1 MIDLQHLFPNGWQTY
16 LVGGVFLGSA
26 VTLLFAFTGL
36 VGGMSSVFSSTWSY
50 FSNHAY
56 FQQPRYRQSRLWR
69 LVYALGVMLGGAAFI
84 ALGGKAV
91 MTQLPVWQILI
102 GAFIAGFGARLA
114 NGCTSGHGICGM
126 ASLKLPSF
134 FAVLIFLTTA
144 ILSAH
149 LFTTFA
155 SKVVR

>member
-1 MIDLQHLFPNGWQTY
+1 MNELVSFFPNGWQTY
-16 LVGGVFLGSA
+16 LVGGLFLGCA
-26 VTLLFAFTGL
+26 VTLLFALTGL

-50 FSNHAY
+50 FSDKPY
-56 FQQPRYRQSRLWR
+56 FQQPRYLESRNWR
-69 LVYALGVMLGGAAFI
+69 VVYALGVVLGGAVFVAI
-84 ALGGKAV
+84 GGKTIA
-91 MTQLPVWQILI
+91 TQLPVWQIAV

-134 FAVLIFLTTA
+134 LAVIIFLSAA

-149 LFTTFA
+149 LLVKFA
-155 SKVVR
+155 R

>member
-1 MIDLQHLFPNGWQTY
+1 MSELQALFPNGWHTY
-16 LVGGVFLGSA
+16 LVGGLFLGCA
-26 VTLLFAFTGL
+26 VTLLFALTGL

-50 FSNHAY
+50 FSDRPY
-56 FQQPRYRQSRLWR
+56 FHQPRYVESRNWR
-69 LVYALGVMLGGAAFI
+69 LVYALGVVLGGAAFI
-84 ALGGKAV
+84 AIGGKAV
-91 MTQLPVWQILI
+91 ATQLPVWQIAL

-134 FAVLIFLTTA
+134 LAVLIFLSTA

-149 LFTTFA
+149 LFTKF
-155 SKVVR
+155 VR

>member
-1 MIDLQHLFPNGWQTY
+1 MNDLLMFFPNGWQTY
-16 LVGGVFLGSA
+16 LVGGVFLGCA
-26 VTLLFAFTGL
+26 VTLLFALTGL

-50 FSNHAY
+50 FSERSY
-56 FQQPRYRQSRLWR
+56 FQQARYLESRHWR
-69 LVYALGVMLGGAAFI
+69 LIYAFGVVLGGFAFV

-91 MTQLPVWQILI
+91 ATQIPTWQIAV

-134 FAVLIFLTTA
+134 LAVIIFLGTA
-144 ILSAH
+144 ITSAH
-149 LFTTFA
+149 LFTNFA
-155 SKVVR
+155 RVTQ

>member
-1 MIDLQHLFPNGWQTY
+1 MIELQTLFPNGWQTY
-16 LVGGVFLGSA
+16 LVGGVFLGCA
-26 VTLLFAFTGL
+26 VTLLFALTGL

-50 FSNHAY
+50 FSERAY
-56 FQQPRYRQSRLWR
+56 FQQARYVESRYWR
-69 LVYALGVMLGGAAFI
+69 LVYALGVVLGGFVFI
-84 ALGGKAV
+84 SIGGKAV
-91 MTQLPVWQILI
+91 TTQLPVWQIAI

-134 FAVLIFLTTA
+134 LAVLIFLSTA

-149 LFTTFA
+149 LF
-155 SKVVR
+155 SKFVR